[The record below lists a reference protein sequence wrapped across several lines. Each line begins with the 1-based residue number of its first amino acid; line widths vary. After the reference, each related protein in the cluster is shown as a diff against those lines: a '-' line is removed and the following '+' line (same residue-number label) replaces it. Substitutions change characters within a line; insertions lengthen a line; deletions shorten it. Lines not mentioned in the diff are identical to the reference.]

1 MPAQE
6 RDQEQ
11 QTQQATGCDQ
21 ASEVPARS
29 NHIEITAT
37 SNVFV
42 RCFLNVFPRTT
53 TDIGHGPIAR
63 AATIS
68 TSNSA
73 CNAILSRA
81 RPNSTAIVVVSGCGS
96 PVPSSSA
103 HCTSVSSS
111 THSTSVSGTHSTS
124 ESSGTHS
131 ASVSCSTTT
140 TTIAS

>member
-11 QTQQATGCDQ
+11 QTQQAACCDQ

-42 RCFLNVFPRTT
+42 CGFLNVFPLTT
-53 TDIGHGPIAR
+53 TDIGHGAIAR
-63 AATIS
+63 TTTIS

-73 CNAILSRA
+73 CHAILSRA
-81 RPNSTAIVVVSGCGS
+81 HPNSAAIVVVSGCGS
-96 PVPSSSA
+96 PVPSSST
-103 HCTSVSSS
+103 HCTSVSSG
-111 THSTSVSGTHSTS
+111 THSTSVSSCTHSTS
-124 ESSGTHS
+124 ESSGTNS

-140 TTIAS
+140 TIAS